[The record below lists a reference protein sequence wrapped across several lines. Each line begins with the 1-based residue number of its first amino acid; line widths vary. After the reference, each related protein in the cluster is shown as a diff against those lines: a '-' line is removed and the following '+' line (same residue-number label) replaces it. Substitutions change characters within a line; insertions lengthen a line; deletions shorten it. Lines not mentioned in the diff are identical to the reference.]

1 MTLTLGA
8 EEVELPADDVAKIRD
23 RLLER
28 DSSTQDLRDLLT
40 EALRTGNGRIDEE
53 HRPNLGSVIK
63 AIKMQRP
70 GDYTLEL
77 DKLWQVA
84 QKPII
89 PKPD

>member
-8 EEVELPADDVAKIRD
+8 EEVELPADDVTKIRD
-23 RLLER
+23 RLLEE
-28 DSSTQDLRDLLT
+28 DLRKLLT